1 MKVYIRK
8 CQSEEADQRAIHHTL
23 HCIGQQIYKQV
34 VVRTTD
40 TDFLILVISYLGG
53 FISYDTLAVSVYAE
67 MINSSIFYDTG
78 KIIAFLG
85 PDIFKALSFFYAFT
99 GCNIVSSFYGKGKC
113 KAWDT
118 WMGSEHK
125 NTYTNLFSRLG
136 NKPESVSDNC
146 LNIIERFVV
155 EIYIPSAQN
164 IPSYS
169 LASVRLE
176 NFVRSSDNYL
186 RKLPPCRE
194 TLREED

>member
-1 MKVYIRK
+1 MKLYIRK
-8 CQSEEADQRAIHHTL
+8 CQSEEANQRVIHHTL
-23 HCIGQQIYKQV
+23 HCIGQQIYKQIV
-34 VVRTTD
+34 VQTID

-53 FISYDTLAVSVYAE
+53 FISYDTSAVNVYAE
-67 MINSSIFYDTG
+67 MINSSIFYDIG

-85 PDIFKALSFFYAFT
+85 PDIFKALSFFCAFT
-99 GCNIVSSFYGKGKC
+99 RCNIVASFYGKGKC

-136 NKPESVSDNC
+136 NKPESVSDNY

-155 EIYIPSAQN
+155 ELYIPSAQN